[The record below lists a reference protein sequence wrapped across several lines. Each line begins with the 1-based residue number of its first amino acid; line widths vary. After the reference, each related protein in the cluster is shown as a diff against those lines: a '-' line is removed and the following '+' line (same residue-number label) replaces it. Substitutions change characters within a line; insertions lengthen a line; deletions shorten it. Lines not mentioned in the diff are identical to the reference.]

1 MRFSRSRVRRAAWSL
16 TVAATAAVVGLA
28 LAPVSA
34 NADAISAD
42 PNGHGTPTVDTPCGV
57 DRRAD
62 APEQYQHVIWILME
76 NKSASQVIGSP
87 DAPYINKLAGQCG
100 LASNYSAI
108 THPSLPNYIALT
120 SGGLQGVADDANPSA
135 HPLNVPNIF
144 QQLGGDWR
152 GLDESMKTNCE
163 QTNDGLYAVRHN
175 PAAYYTNIREQCAF
189 KDVPLT
195 AKPNLSAKFTFV
207 TPDVCDD
214 MHNVC
219 HGGGNADQLRTGDAF
234 LAKFVPELINS
245 NQYQAGKTAIFLTWD
260 EGGSGP
266 NQVATEVIAPTV
278 PPGTVSAT
286 AFSHFSLLRTTEEL
300 LGQPLLGQAATAP
313 SMRDAF
319 GL

>member
-1 MRFSRSRVRRAAWSL
+1 MRLTRNRARRAVWS
-16 TVAATAAVVGLA
+16 VAAAAAVAFVGLA
-28 LAPVSA
+28 FAPVSA
-34 NADAISAD
+34 NADTIAAD

-62 APEQYQHVIWILME
+62 APARYQHVIWILME
-76 NKSASQVIGSP
+76 NETNTQVIGSP
-87 DAPYINKLAGQCG
+87 NTPFINKLAGQCG
-100 LASNYSAI
+100 LATNYSAI
-108 THPSLPNYIALT
+108 SHPSLPNYIALT
-120 SGGLQGVADDANPSA
+120 SGGLQGVTDDANPSA

-163 QTNDGLYAVRHN
+163 QTNDGRYAVRHN
-175 PAAYYTNIREQCAF
+175 PAAYYTNISDQCAF

-195 AKPNLSAKFTFV
+195 ANPNLSAKFTFV

-214 MHNVC
+214 MHDVC
-219 HGGGNADQLRTGDAF
+219 HGGGNADQLQTGDAF
-234 LAKFVPELINS
+234 LATFVPELINS
-245 NQYQAGKTAIFLTWD
+245 NQYLAGKTAIFLTWD

-266 NQVATEVIAPTV
+266 NQVVTEVIAPTV
-278 PPGTVSAT
+278 TPGTVSA
-286 AFSHFSLLRTTEEL
+286 APFNHFSLLHTTEEL
-300 LGQPLLGQAATAP
+300 LGLPFIGQAATAT